1 MDIIDGLEYEP
12 ALRLADR
19 LLRAIGTRACFEHIR
34 ASTSKNWNVGDDG
47 HTVPHEELIDV
58 IIQHLVVVERVAL
71 ATKRKMN
78 SNQKSEEDPGWTVAA
93 TFVEWLRTI
102 IIKKW
107 DSKPEINKWS
117 SVGTA
122 VMVLDKLRK

>member
-19 LLRAIGTRACFEHIR
+19 LLRAIGTRSCFEHIR
-34 ASTSKNWNVGDDG
+34 ESTDTNWKRGDDG
-47 HTVPHEELIDV
+47 HSIPFDELVDIV
-58 IIQHLVVVERVAL
+58 TQHLLVVEHVAL

-78 SNQKSEEDPGWTVAA
+78 SNQKSNEEPGWTVTA
-93 TFVEWLRTI
+93 TFMEWLRTI

-122 VMVLDKLRK
+122 VMVLDKLCE